1 MSQIAD
7 PLTLEGL
14 RQRREEILRIAA
26 ARGAYNVRVFGSVA
40 RDEATPESDVDLLI
54 DLEPGRTLFD
64 LGGLVLD
71 LEETLGRKVDVV
83 EVPSHFRSP
92 TTKRISERIQRE
104 AVPL

>member
-40 RDEATPESDVDLLI
+40 RDEATPESDVDFLI

-83 EVPSHFRSP
+83 EVPSQFRSP